1 MELLDGKKISEKLAE
16 DLKEKISSFDV
27 TPRLDIFMIG
37 DNPSSEKYVSMKEKK
52 AEEIGIKTVL
62 HRYTE
67 NSSEDEIIGEIKTLN
82 HDDSVNGIM
91 IQLPIPAA
99 FNVSRILNSISIE
112 KDVDGLTAESLGRL
126 FRNEDTFVSAT
137 AEGIEILLK
146 SYGINLEGKKVAVLG
161 RSREVGLPVS
171 ALMLKNNATVTICHS
186 HTTDLKDICKQAD
199 VLISCMGQSGFV
211 NKEFVKENAVVVD
224 VGFNIDPETGRSTG
238 DVDFD
243 DVKEIVSYI
252 TPVPGGTGPM
262 TIVSLLKNVVDAYEK
277 RIS

>member
-16 DLKEKISSFDV
+16 DLKEKISSFNE

-37 DNPSSEKYVSMKEKK
+37 DNPSSEKYVLMKEKK

-67 NSSEDEIIGEIKTLN
+67 NSSEDEITGEIKTLN

-186 HTTDLKDICKQAD
+186 HTIDLKDICKQAD
-199 VLISCMGQSGFV
+199 VLISCMGQSKFV
-211 NKEFVKENAVVVD
+211 NKEFVKDGAVVMD
-224 VGFNIDPETGRSTG
+224 VGFNVDTETGKSTG

-243 DVKEIVSYI
+243 DVKDIVSYI
-252 TPVPGGTGPM
+252 TPVPGGVGPM